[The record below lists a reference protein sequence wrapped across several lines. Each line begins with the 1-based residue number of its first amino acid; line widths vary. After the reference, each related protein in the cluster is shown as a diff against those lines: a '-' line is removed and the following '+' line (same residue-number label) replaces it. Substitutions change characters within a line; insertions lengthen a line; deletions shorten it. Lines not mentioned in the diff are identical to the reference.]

1 MLEQC
6 DVINLIEKAQKGDN
20 DAKTSLLENNSPLIK
35 SIIRR
40 YRNKGVEYDDL
51 YQLGS
56 IGLLKA
62 IKNFSPEFG
71 VKFSTYAV
79 PMITGEI
86 KRYLR
91 DDGYVKVSRSTKTLA
106 CKISYFADQIKN
118 IEGRSPTVEEIAKHF
133 AIEPQEVIFA
143 MDSSKIPVSIYDKGD
158 DEQGQALFEKLTDG
172 DATDDT
178 IDKMIIKDSI
188 LKLDER
194 ERKIIIL
201 RYYRD
206 KTQSEVAKELSVSQV
221 QISRLETKIIEKLRA
236 GFK

>member
-1 MLEQC
+1 M
-6 DVINLIEKAQKGDN
+6 
-20 DAKTSLLENNSPLIK
+20 
-35 SIIRR
+35 
-40 YRNKGVEYDDL
+40 
-51 YQLGS
+51 
-56 IGLLKA
+56 
-62 IKNFSPEFG
+62 
-71 VKFSTYAV
+71 
-79 PMITGEI
+79 
-86 KRYLR
+86 
-91 DDGYVKVSRSTKTLA
+91 
-106 CKISYFADQIKN
+106 
-118 IEGRSPTVEEIAKHF
+118 
-133 AIEPQEVIFA
+133 
-143 MDSSKIPVSIYDKGD
+143 
-158 DEQGQALFEKLTDG
+158 FEKLTDG